1 MERNK
6 LIEKI
11 YLMQEDVIDQII
23 KKIDN
28 ELDKFLQ
35 ERDLEEFDKS
45 DKKMKEIFDKY
56 EDIYSLKISRYNEE
70 IYKQG
75 FIDGVKLILEC
86 YEI

>member
-28 ELDKFLQ
+28 GLDKFLQ